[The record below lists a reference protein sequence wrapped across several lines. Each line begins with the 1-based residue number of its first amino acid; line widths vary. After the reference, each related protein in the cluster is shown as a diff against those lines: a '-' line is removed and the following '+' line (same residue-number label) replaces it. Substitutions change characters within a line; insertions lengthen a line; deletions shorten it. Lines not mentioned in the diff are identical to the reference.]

1 MARQT
6 PNAIQEPF
14 RQPDPEAR
22 RCEFP
27 GCPDNGIFPAPQARD
42 RLNDY
47 YWFCLEHV
55 RSYNAAWNYYAGM
68 SEDEVEHHRRT
79 DTVWQRPSWPFGGP
93 SSKHERQIEDAL
105 RKEFT
110 GVFDDGPRPCR
121 PTRPQSEQEKALA
134 VLDLDVDAD
143 AVQIKSRYIKLVK
156 QLHPDANGGNPEAE
170 ERLKVVNHAYTALKN
185 GSA

>member
-14 RQPDPEAR
+14 RRPDPDSR
-22 RCEFP
+22 YCEVS
-27 GCPDNGIFPAPQARD
+27 GCREDGAYPAPQARD

-55 RSYNAAWNYYAGM
+55 RAYNAAWNYYAGM
-68 SEDEVEHHRRT
+68 SEAEVEHHRRT

-93 SSKHERQIEDAL
+93 SAKHERQIEDEL
-105 RKEFT
+105 RKEFA
-110 GVFDDGPRPCR
+110 GVFDDGPRPCH
-121 PTRPQSEQEKALA
+121 PAKPQSEHEQALA

-143 AVQIKSRYIKLVK
+143 AIQIKARYIKLVK
-156 QLHPDANGGNPEAE
+156 KLHPDANGGNLEAE
-170 ERLKVVNHAYTALKN
+170 ERLKVVNLAYTTLKN
-185 GSA
+185 GSY